1 MKKGRLILVDNPQ
14 TILNPINIGKYAK
27 NQFELSLLNNVNPLV
42 AKTLKIAITIIEK
55 KICRV
60 NPKRLCPPMVIIIA
74 DNRTYRTQL
83 IGFTNL
89 SCAS

>member
-14 TILNPINIGKYAK
+14 IILNPINNGKYAK
-27 NQFELSLLNNVNPLV
+27 NQFELSLLNSVNPLV
-42 AKTLKIAITIIEK
+42 AKTLRIAITIIEK

-74 DNRTYRTQL
+74 DNRTYKTQ
-83 IGFTNL
+83 
-89 SCAS
+89 